1 MTDRLYRSP
10 DDRMLSGVAGGL
22 AEMLDIDPSIVR
34 IVWAVL
40 VPLTGGIALLVYI
53 VMAIVV
59 PERPPGAES
68 GYVAPPSTGTSGTSG
83 TLGTSGV
90 VATSASTGSPR
101 GSDRSERGRG
111 GLVAGLVLIV
121 VGGFFLIRQFIPAI
135 DLGAWWPA
143 IAIGLGLVLVI
154 LAVLPSRRSN

>member
-1 MTDRLYRSP
+1 MPARSPSTRRTDVTDRLYRSP

-59 PERPPGAES
+59 PERPLGAES
-68 GYVAPPSTGTSGTSG
+68 AYVAPPPTATSGTSG
-83 TLGTSGV
+83 T
-90 VATSASTGSPR
+90 
-101 GSDRSERGRG
+101 
-111 GLVAGLVLIV
+111 
-121 VGGFFLIRQFIPAI
+121 
-135 DLGAWWPA
+135 
-143 IAIGLGLVLVI
+143 
-154 LAVLPSRRSN
+154 